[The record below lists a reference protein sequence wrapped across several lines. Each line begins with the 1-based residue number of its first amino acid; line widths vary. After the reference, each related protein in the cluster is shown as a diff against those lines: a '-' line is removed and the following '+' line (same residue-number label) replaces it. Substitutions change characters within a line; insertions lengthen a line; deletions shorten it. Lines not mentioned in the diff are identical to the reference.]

1 MITLYQLE
9 QRQGKV
15 ITLYQLEHT
24 VQVNE
29 TLYQNPNHRGGNWM
43 KI

>member
-9 QRQGKV
+9 QRQGEV
-15 ITLYQLEHT
+15 I
-24 VQVNE
+24 
-29 TLYQNPNHRGGNWM
+29 TLYQNPNHRGKEREREGFSAVMLHERM